1 MENEL
6 EKKDI
11 SNSNISS
18 SYLLFRNMKE
28 CKELLVNYDNF
39 INKYLEIIGAG
50 FKQLSEI
57 KTNFLGKDKLTPSL
71 IDTPIFQIGIVL
83 QKIINNHIEYL
94 QTLLTNPD
102 IFDALKKILSNLSYI
117 LEESSMK
124 FDKKMYS
131 QNIAP
136 VAKSL
141 IESYEQIESK
151 IVDDYISQKYKK
163 HLKEVNNKESLE
175 NLEAQI
181 NYLEKTFLDFE
192 QDSTKQFFSDLND
205 MERKT
210 VNVFCDIKNNIE
222 NIIEIY
228 NKNKNEYLNLLQN
241 EIEKI
246 NKLSP
251 EKEELNDS
259 SLPTPSDLEIKK
271 DKDYFYENFKYKIK
285 IIDEPTILIKYEE
298 KKEKEK
304 TKKEKE
310 KENAYKMFINKDK
323 LFLSEED
330 VYNIVSKI
338 YNYDFKMLN
347 KSDYNLDIEKKKLKV
362 SELAAKLLSF
372 NKEKNINEIITDE
385 EVNEL
390 YNLLENNI
398 DNIYKFFNYFN
409 NFRISG
415 KYEMTERAF
424 NIVGNL
430 FKFALDYL
438 LKKIDSKLEG
448 LVIIL
453 SQTFCVMKDGEK
465 FYLQQHIKEHPLFK
479 KQEFWENHLLGNINQ
494 EIKKLER
501 DEKNGK
507 VVFSKEVKKK
517 KINEIIIT
525 KIIPVQSY
533 MAEFGVTKE
542 MILNI
547 INPIMNE
554 YNIDESKRIMVMTML
569 EQNFSN

>member
-192 QDSTKQFFSDLND
+192 QDSTKQFFNDLND

-285 IIDEPTILIKYEE
+285 IIDEPTI
-298 KKEKEK
+298 
-304 TKKEKE
+304 
-310 KENAYKMFINKDK
+310 
-323 LFLSEED
+323 
-330 VYNIVSKI
+330 
-338 YNYDFKMLN
+338 
-347 KSDYNLDIEKKKLKV
+347 
-362 SELAAKLLSF
+362 
-372 NKEKNINEIITDE
+372 
-385 EVNEL
+385 
-390 YNLLENNI
+390 
-398 DNIYKFFNYFN
+398 
-409 NFRISG
+409 
-415 KYEMTERAF
+415 
-424 NIVGNL
+424 
-430 FKFALDYL
+430 
-438 LKKIDSKLEG
+438 
-448 LVIIL
+448 
-453 SQTFCVMKDGEK
+453 
-465 FYLQQHIKEHPLFK
+465 
-479 KQEFWENHLLGNINQ
+479 
-494 EIKKLER
+494 
-501 DEKNGK
+501 
-507 VVFSKEVKKK
+507 
-517 KINEIIIT
+517 
-525 KIIPVQSY
+525 
-533 MAEFGVTKE
+533 
-542 MILNI
+542 
-547 INPIMNE
+547 
-554 YNIDESKRIMVMTML
+554 
-569 EQNFSN
+569 

>member
-1 MENEL
+1 MENKL

-11 SNSNISS
+11 SKSNFSR

-28 CKELLVNYDNF
+28 CKELLVNYDDF

-50 FKQLSEI
+50 FKQLCEI
-57 KTNFLGKDKLTPSL
+57 KTNFLGKDKLAPSL

-83 QKIINNHIEYL
+83 QKTINNHIEYL

-102 IFDALKKILSNLSYI
+102 IFDALRKTLSNLSYI
-117 LEESSMK
+117 LEESSMR
-124 FDKKMYS
+124 FDKKIYS

-136 VAKSL
+136 VATKL
-141 IESYEQIESK
+141 IETYEQIEFK
-151 IVDDYISQKYKK
+151 IVDDYISQKYQK
-163 HLKEVNNKESLE
+163 HLKKINNEEPLE
-175 NLEAQI
+175 NLEVQI

-192 QDSTKQFFSDLND
+192 QDSTKQFFNDLND

-210 VNVFCDIKNNIE
+210 IKVFCDIKNYIE
-222 NIIEIY
+222 NIIKIY
-228 NKNKNEYLNLLQN
+228 NNYKNEYINILQN

-246 NKLSP
+246 NKLFP
-251 EKEELNDS
+251 DKEELNDS
-259 SLPTPSDLEIKK
+259 SLPSPSDLEIKN
-271 DKDYFYENFKYKIK
+271 DKDFFYENFKYKIK
-285 IIDEPTILIKYEE
+285 IIDEPKVIIKYEE
-298 KKEKEK
+298 KKDKEK
-304 TKKEKE
+304 SKKDKE
-310 KENAYKMFINKDK
+310 KENIYKMFINKDK

-330 VYNIVSKI
+330 VYNIVTKI

-372 NKEKNINEIITDE
+372 NKEKNMNEIITDE

-390 YNLLENNI
+390 YNLLDNNI

-430 FKFALDYL
+430 FKYALDYL
-438 LKKIDSKLEG
+438 LIKKDSKLEG

-453 SQTFCVMKDGEK
+453 SQTFCVIKDGEK

-479 KQEFWENHLLGNINQ
+479 KQEFWENHLLENIIQ

-507 VVFSKEVKKK
+507 VVFSNEVKKK

-547 INPIMNE
+547 INPIMNK
-554 YNIDESKRIMVMTML
+554 YSLDESKRILVMTML
-569 EQNFSN
+569 EQNYSN

>member
-1 MENEL
+1 MENKL

-11 SNSNISS
+11 SKSNFSR

-28 CKELLVNYDNF
+28 CKELLVNYDDF
-39 INKYLEIIGAG
+39 INKYMEIIGAG
-50 FKQLSEI
+50 FKQLCEI

-83 QKIINNHIEYL
+83 QKTINNHIEFL
-94 QTLLTNPD
+94 KTLLTNPD
-102 IFDALKKILSNLSYI
+102 IFDALRKTLSNLSYI
-117 LEESSMK
+117 LEESSMR

-136 VAKSL
+136 VATKL
-141 IESYEQIESK
+141 IETYELFEFK
-151 IVDDYISQKYKK
+151 IVDNYISQKYQK
-163 HLKEVNNKESLE
+163 HLKKINNEEPLE
-175 NLEAQI
+175 NLEVQI

-192 QDSTKQFFSDLND
+192 QDSTKQFFNDLND
-205 MERKT
+205 MEKKT
-210 VNVFCDIKNNIE
+210 INVFCDIKNYIE
-222 NIIEIY
+222 NIIKIY
-228 NKNKNEYLNLLQN
+228 NNYKNEYINILQN

-246 NKLSP
+246 NKLFP

-259 SLPTPSDLEIKK
+259 SLQAPSDLEIKN
-271 DKDYFYENFKYKIK
+271 DKDFFYENFKYKIK
-285 IIDEPTILIKYEE
+285 IIDEPKVIIKYEE
-298 KKEKEK
+298 KKDKEK
-304 TKKEKE
+304 SKKYKE
-310 KENAYKMFINKDK
+310 KENIYKMFINKDK

-330 VYNIVSKI
+330 VYNIVTKI

-390 YNLLENNI
+390 YNLLDNNI
-398 DNIYKFFNYFN
+398 DNLYKFFNYFN

-424 NIVGNL
+424 NIVVNL
-430 FKFALDYL
+430 FKYALDYL
-438 LKKIDSKLEG
+438 LIKKDSKLEG

-453 SQTFCVMKDGEK
+453 SQTFCLIKDGEK

-479 KQEFWENHLLGNINQ
+479 KQEFWENHLLENINQ

-507 VVFSKEVKKK
+507 LVFSKEVKKK

-533 MAEFGVTKE
+533 MAGFGVTKE

-547 INPIMNE
+547 INPIMNK
-554 YNIDESKRIMVMTML
+554 YSIDESKRIMVMTML
-569 EQNFSN
+569 EQNY

>member
-246 NKLSP
+246 NRLSP

-285 IIDEPTILIKYEE
+285 IIDEPTIIIKYEE

-304 TKKEKE
+304 TKKDKE
-310 KENAYKMFINKDK
+310 KENVYKMFINKDK

-398 DNIYKFFNYFN
+398 DNIYKF
-409 NFRISG
+409 
-415 KYEMTERAF
+415 
-424 NIVGNL
+424 
-430 FKFALDYL
+430 
-438 LKKIDSKLEG
+438 KI
-448 LVIIL
+448 
-453 SQTFCVMKDGEK
+453 
-465 FYLQQHIKEHPLFK
+465 
-479 KQEFWENHLLGNINQ
+479 
-494 EIKKLER
+494 
-501 DEKNGK
+501 
-507 VVFSKEVKKK
+507 
-517 KINEIIIT
+517 
-525 KIIPVQSY
+525 
-533 MAEFGVTKE
+533 
-542 MILNI
+542 
-547 INPIMNE
+547 
-554 YNIDESKRIMVMTML
+554 
-569 EQNFSN
+569 

>member
-39 INKYLEIIGAG
+39 INKYLEIINEG
-50 FKQLSEI
+50 FKQLCEI
-57 KTNFLGKDKLTPSL
+57 KTNFLGDDKLKPSL

-83 QKIINNHIEYL
+83 KKAINNHIEYL
-94 QTLLTNPD
+94 KTLMLNPD
-102 IFDALKKILSNLSYI
+102 IFDALRKTLSNLSYI

-151 IVDDYISQKYKK
+151 IVDDYISKKYQK
-163 HLKEVNNKESLE
+163 HLKKVNNKESLE

-210 VNVFCDIKNNIE
+210 VNVFCDIKNYIE
-222 NIIEIY
+222 NLISIY
-228 NKNKNEYLNLLQN
+228 NDNKNEFLNILQN
-241 EIEKI
+241 EIEKL
-246 NKLSP
+246 NKFSP

-259 SLPTPSDLEIKK
+259 SLPTPSDFEIKK

-285 IIDEPTILIKYEE
+285 IIDEPKIIIKNEE

-304 TKKEKE
+304 NKKDKEKE
-310 KENAYKMFINKDK
+310 IAYRMFINKNQ
-323 LFLSEED
+323 LYLSEED
-330 VYNIVSKI
+330 VYNIVSEI
-338 YNYDFKMLN
+338 YKYDFKMLN

-362 SELAAKLLSF
+362 IELSAKLLSF

-390 YNLLENNI
+390 YNLLDNNLE
-398 DNIYKFFNYFN
+398 NIYKFFNYFN

-424 NIVGNL
+424 NIAGNL

-438 LKKIDSKLEG
+438 LMKMDSKLEG

-453 SQTFCVMKDGEK
+453 SQTFFIKKEGEK
-465 FYLQQHIKEHPLFK
+465 FYLQYHIKEHPLFK
-479 KQEFWENHLLGNINQ
+479 KHEFWENHILENINQ
-494 EIKKLER
+494 EIKKLEK

-507 VVFSKEVKKK
+507 IVLSKDAKKK

-525 KIIPVQSY
+525 KLIPIQSY
-533 MAEFGVTKE
+533 MAEFGVSKE

-554 YNIDESKRIMVMTML
+554 YNIDESKRTMVITMI
-569 EQNFSN
+569 EQNYSN